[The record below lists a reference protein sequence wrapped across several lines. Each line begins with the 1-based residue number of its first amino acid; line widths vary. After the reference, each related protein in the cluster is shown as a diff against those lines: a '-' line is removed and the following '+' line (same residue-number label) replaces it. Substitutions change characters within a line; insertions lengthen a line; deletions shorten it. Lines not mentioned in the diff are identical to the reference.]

1 VFLTIGGGSAGCSP
15 SRSSGRS
22 GGVSHAVDDNRDE
35 ARDAQGTTM
44 GVAAAAAFALAPL
57 AVLTVGLKIR
67 ATSTTRGGAR
77 DPANE
82 FVKTVSDKD
91 LANSIAGVQK
101 QLDAWSQT
109 PYDSKN
115 KVIDVLNVLIA
126 ESNKRA
132 TAAGAAVASGSA
144 PARARRG
151 RRRYEPGPQAVRR
164 RRQTA
169 APRMNADGV
178 DAAIAFGKGVATAAG
193 DVVSRATRS
202 LTPLQKPLD
211 LAKVKTMLAARS
223 TRRPSSTG

>member
-1 VFLTIGGGSAGCSP
+1 MPWMTTGTKLGTSWHDDGSRRGGGV
-15 SRSSGRS
+15 R
-22 GGVSHAVDDNRDE
+22 
-35 ARDAQGTTM
+35 ARPTR
-44 GVAAAAAFALAPL
+44 L
-57 AVLTVGLKIR
+57 LTVGLKIR

-101 QLDAWSQT
+101 QLDGMSSNT
-109 PYDSKN
+109 YDSKN

-132 TAAGAAVASGSA
+132 TAAGRRCASGSA
-144 PARARRG
+144 PRPRSSRSPTVRAGSSRPSADG
-151 RRRYEPGPQAVRR
+151 VKPCPADD
-164 RRQTA
+164 
-169 APRMNADGV
+169 ADGV

-202 LTPLQKPLD
+202 
-211 LAKVKTMLAARS
+211 
-223 TRRPSSTG
+223 